1 MFICPEIRNFLFR
14 IFVLSLLYISA
25 KMNNNLYNDMILHF
39 NERILIKKP
48 MIINLKIINVIT

>member
-1 MFICPEIRNFLFR
+1 MSICPEIRNFLFR
-14 IFVLSLLYISA
+14 ISGLSLLYISA

-48 MIINLKIINVIT
+48 MIINVN